1 MNTAAA
7 ERQEIGEGLG
17 ASEISAAAGL
27 DPFRSPLQLWL
38 EKTGQ
43 APPFEGNEITDWGLE
58 VEVPMVAWY
67 GRRHVEPNE
76 FMHRPPASLYRES
89 PTWARCTPDAT
100 VHAGENRHGAV
111 LRVVQAKNVGH
122 RMMHRWQD
130 GPPDYV
136 VCQCAWECFVVGIGR
151 ADAIASL
158 GGGPPEV
165 WTLWRDEQ
173 MVADLLAIGEHFMK
187 HVRDRTEPNTTHHAD
202 WATYLASR
210 AKSRGFIV
218 PADGADSNLV
228 DEWRSATLAFKAAE
242 KRSDLAKNRV
252 RRYLADAN
260 ADGMETAFGVATW
273 RPNVNGA
280 RALRAPKGF
289 GCEGDK

>member
-1 MNTAAA
+1 VNTAAA

-17 ASEISAAAGL
+17 ASEIAAAAGL

-43 APPFEGNEITDWGLE
+43 APPFAGNEITDWGLE

-67 GRRHVEPNE
+67 GRRHVDEATE
-76 FMHRPPASLYRES
+76 KMRRPANSIYREAPS
-89 PTWARCTPDAT
+89 WARCTPDAV
-100 VHAGENRHGAV
+100 VHAGDVMGPV
-111 LRVVQAKNVGH
+111 LRVVQAKNVGF

-151 ADAIASL
+151 ADVIASL

-165 WTLWRDEQ
+165 YTLWRDEQ
-173 MVADLLAIGEHFMK
+173 MVADLLAIGERFMR
-187 HVRDRTEPNTTHHAD
+187 HVAERTEPRTTHHAD
-202 WATYLASR
+202 WATYLANR

-218 PADGADSNLV
+218 PATAADESLV
-228 DEWRSATLAFKAAE
+228 EEWRTSTLALKAAE

-273 RPNVNGA
+273 RPNKNGD
-280 RALRAPKGF
+280 RALRAPRGWGAEEK
-289 GCEGDK
+289 